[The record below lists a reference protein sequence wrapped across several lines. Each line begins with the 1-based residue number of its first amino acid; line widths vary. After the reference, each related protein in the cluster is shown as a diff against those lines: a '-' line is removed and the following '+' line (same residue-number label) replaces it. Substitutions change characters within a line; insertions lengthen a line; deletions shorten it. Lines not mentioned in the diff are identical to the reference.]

1 MWAAMGSD
9 LLQFHAFC
17 LTDTGTR
24 IDQYARAIAGAV
36 RPGDVVV
43 DVGAG
48 MGILSYLA
56 CAAGAQRVYAI
67 EESEVSIYG
76 EMLAAAG
83 GFRDRVRFIQAR
95 STQVT
100 LPERVDV
107 IVADVHDT
115 FGLQP
120 GGAAALLDARDRF
133 LKPGG
138 TLIPARIDLL
148 VAPVEAPDLYRRRVD
163 VWQHQ
168 VHDVD
173 LSVLRTLAINQRHPA
188 RFEPMELVG
197 SPTRIASIELTTTT
211 GLDAA
216 GEIHLAAPR
225 DATLHGLCGCFATT
239 LANDI
244 VVQNV
249 PGDSR
254 TTNFAQAFL
263 PIESPHVV
271 AEGERIRIRVWIFD
285 GSEARWQM
293 RIAHHNQLRRVQFD
307 QATFLASPMRAEDL
321 KKQTSDYRPRL
332 TAHGAMQRE
341 LLEQFD
347 GTLTSAD
354 LEKWLLDRFGTQL
367 PSPREVAAFLK
378 ATIARSG

>member
-1 MWAAMGSD
+1 MGSD
-9 LLQFHAFC
+9 VLQFHAFC

-24 IDQYARAIAGAV
+24 LDQYARAIAHAV
-36 RPGDVVV
+36 HPGEVVV

-48 MGILSYLA
+48 TGILSFLA

-83 GFRDRVRFIQAR
+83 GFRDRVQFIQAR

-138 TLIPARIDLL
+138 TLIPAQTDLL
-148 VAPVEAPDLYRRRVD
+148 VAPVEAPDLYRRTVD
-163 VWQHQ
+163 VWQQQ

-173 LSVLRTLAINQRHPA
+173 LSVLRTLAVNQRHPA
-188 RFEPMELVG
+188 RFEATQLVA
-197 SPTRIASIELTTTT
+197 PPAPIASIDWT
-211 GLDAA
+211 GATSLNAA
-216 GEIHLAAPR
+216 GEARVEVTRAA
-225 DATLHGLCGCFATT
+225 TIHGLCGCFVTT
-239 LANDI
+239 LTEGI
-244 VVQNV
+244 VLQNV
-249 PGDSR
+249 PGESQ

-263 PIESPHVV
+263 PIQSPHAV
-271 AEGERIRIRVWIFD
+271 AAGERIRIRVWTFD

-293 RIAHHNQLRRVQFD
+293 RIAHHDQLRRVQFD
-307 QATFLASPMRAEDL
+307 QATFLASPLRAENL
-321 KKQTSDYRPRL
+321 KKHTSDYRPSL
-332 TAHGAMQRE
+332 TPRGMMERH
-341 LLEQFD
+341 LLAKFD
-347 GTLTSAD
+347 GTSTSAE
-354 LEKWLLDRFGTQL
+354 LEQWLMMRFGDQL
-367 PSPREVAAFLK
+367 ISAREAAAFLK
-378 ATIARSG
+378 ATIERCG